1 MPLQQRATVPIDLL
15 SEAQFTS
22 QVVELARLGGWLR
35 YHTHRSKHSA
45 SGFPDEV
52 LVRGP
57 RLIFAE
63 LKTEAKTSKPSVK
76 QQEWLDALAV
86 VAEGVRDV
94 LPYAD
99 DYIGGHPDPPSVEVY
114 LWRPRDLEDIA
125 RILTGRSVA

>member
-1 MPLQQRATVPIDLL
+1 MQQRATLPIDLL

-57 RLIFAE
+57 ELIFAE
-63 LKTEAKTSKPSVK
+63 LKTEAKTSRPSAK
-76 QQEWLDALAV
+76 QQEWLDALRLVELATN
-86 VAEGVRDV
+86 GLVRRF
-94 LPYAD
+94 
-99 DYIGGHPDPPSVEVY
+99 

-125 RILTGRSVA
+125 RILTGRPAA